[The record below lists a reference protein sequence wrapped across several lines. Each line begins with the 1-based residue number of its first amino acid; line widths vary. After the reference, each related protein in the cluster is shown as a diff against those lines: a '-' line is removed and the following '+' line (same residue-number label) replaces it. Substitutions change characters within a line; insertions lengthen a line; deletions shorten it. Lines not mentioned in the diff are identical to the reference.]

1 MPPPAIGTSLRS
13 MQFDLRTRTH
23 SFFRWPLQTR
33 NWRNGAGPG
42 LRSSNIPPRPEEMI
56 AGQVTDGV
64 RRIELTSGYDCGNY
78 KLPSQYGA
86 HLYPALARLPGHSH
100 GAWSRG
106 SLPSISWPRQ
116 RSSRSFTRDKFLRD
130 SRP

>member
-23 SFFRWPLQTR
+23 SFFRWPQQTR

-64 RRIELTSGYDCGNY
+64 RRIAHTCILLSRACQDMATARGLEQVAIDLMAKAKEFEELYA
-78 KLPSQYGA
+78 Q
-86 HLYPALARLPGHSH
+86 
-100 GAWSRG
+100 
-106 SLPSISWPRQ
+106 
-116 RSSRSFTRDKFLRD
+116 
-130 SRP
+130 